1 MQLSTN
7 YIKKIQ
13 KYIENP
19 IIGLSLYVFIFIY
32 NLYGLIILENKKNK
46 PTKIHP
52 TARVHPSACISL
64 YGVQIGKNVIIG
76 KKAVIKFDTHIQPG
90 VIINDNCVIGDT
102 GYQIYRYKTKRL
114 QVIHTGGVIISE
126 NAVIGSNT
134 CIDRGLFGKFT
145 YIGSRSKIGEHAH
158 IGHNIHIGSDSTI
171 EDNVTIGGNTFT
183 GERVY
188 IRNNSVISNRLK
200 ISSNSVVKQG
210 TIVTRD
216 ILENV
221 A

>member
-76 KKAVIKFDTHIQPG
+76 KKAVYYSPDESKDIETLIAADPIVQYMTVPELEKTIKNTKKLIPSNLKCSNKSILLKLKG
-90 VIINDNCVIGDT
+90 L
-102 GYQIYRYKTKRL
+102 YK
-114 QVIHTGGVIISE
+114 
-126 NAVIGSNT
+126 
-134 CIDRGLFGKFT
+134 
-145 YIGSRSKIGEHAH
+145 
-158 IGHNIHIGSDSTI
+158 I
-171 EDNVTIGGNTFT
+171 EG
-183 GERVY
+183 
-188 IRNNSVISNRLK
+188 
-200 ISSNSVVKQG
+200 
-210 TIVTRD
+210 
-216 ILENV
+216 
-221 A
+221 